1 MMVRMCSL
9 FWVTVGVTVGVTV
22 EVTVEVTVGSHAVGE
37 ESIFELPRQER
48 RKDF

>member
-9 FWVTVGVTVGVTV
+9 FWVTVGVAVGVTV
-22 EVTVEVTVGSHAVGE
+22 GVTVGSHAVGE